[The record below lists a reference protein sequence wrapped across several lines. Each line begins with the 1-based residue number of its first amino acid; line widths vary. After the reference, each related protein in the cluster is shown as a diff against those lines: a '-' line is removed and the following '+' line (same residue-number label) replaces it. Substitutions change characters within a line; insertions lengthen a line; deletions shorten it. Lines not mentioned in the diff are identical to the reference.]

1 MKGSLHWPVPLLLH
15 FRFSHCFCF
24 HSVPS
29 DWIVCLSICLGE
41 GAVLVHPTC
50 ALHGFCKEHRRGI
63 RARVGAP
70 PTVGMMPTRTT
81 KMAGVARRL
90 AVAMSR
96 RSFGKRTGKS
106 CRPKNRA
113 VAREGEVVELLGNGP
128 RYGCGFSAGGLL
140 FPYYI
145 GVLDE
150 LRTLGY
156 VDENT
161 PVAGSSAG
169 ALIAAVNASGL
180 GTEEVFLACKELVRD
195 CRVGGTR
202 YRLREVLRRFLDEL
216 LPDDIHIR
224 ASGKTYVGITQI
236 TPVIRSS
243 LVNTF
248 ESKEDLI
255 SALLTSSHVPLFM
268 ERSIVTNFRGK
279 VCVDGGFTKFLPV
292 PPVEDLRLIRIC
304 CFPASQLGRIV
315 RGAEISPDSFKE
327 APYDVKQLLTWAL
340 SPAED
345 MILEELFQLGKEDT
359 RLWANF
365 ESMSLSMEDSREECL

>member
-1 MKGSLHWPVPLLLH
+1 
-15 FRFSHCFCF
+15 
-24 HSVPS
+24 
-29 DWIVCLSICLGE
+29 
-41 GAVLVHPTC
+41 
-50 ALHGFCKEHRRGI
+50 
-63 RARVGAP
+63 
-70 PTVGMMPTRTT
+70 
-81 KMAGVARRL
+81 MAGVARRVAT
-90 AVAMSR
+90 AVSR
-96 RSFGKRTGKS
+96 ANVGRTSFRRRGAG
-106 CRPKNRA
+106 NRA
-113 VAREGEVVELLGNGP
+113 AAPEGDVVELPGGAP
-128 RYGCGFSAGGLL
+128 RYGFGFSAGGLL

-156 VDENT
+156 VNEST

-202 YRLREVLRRFLDEL
+202 YRLREVLQRFLDDL
-216 LPDDIHIR
+216 LPDDIHLR
-224 ASGKTYVGITQI
+224 ASGKTFVGITQL
-236 TPVIRSS
+236 TPSIRST

-255 SALLTSSHVPLFM
+255 SALLTSSHVPLYM
-268 ERSIVTNFRGK
+268 ERSLVTRFRGN
-279 VCVDGGFTKFLPV
+279 VCVDGGFTRFLPL
-292 PPVEDLRLIRIC
+292 PQGEDLKLIRIC
-304 CFPASQLGRIV
+304 CFPAAQLGRIAS
-315 RGAEISPDSFKE
+315 GAEISPDSFKD

-345 MILEELFQLGKEDT
+345 MVLEELFQLGKEDT

-365 ESMSLSMEDSREECL
+365 ESLSLSMEE

>member
-1 MKGSLHWPVPLLLH
+1 
-15 FRFSHCFCF
+15 
-24 HSVPS
+24 
-29 DWIVCLSICLGE
+29 
-41 GAVLVHPTC
+41 
-50 ALHGFCKEHRRGI
+50 
-63 RARVGAP
+63 
-70 PTVGMMPTRTT
+70 
-81 KMAGVARRL
+81 MAGVARRVAT
-90 AVAMSR
+90 AVSR
-96 RSFGKRTGKS
+96 ANVGRTSFRRRGAG
-106 CRPKNRA
+106 NRA
-113 VAREGEVVELLGNGP
+113 AAPEGDVVELPGDAP
-128 RYGCGFSAGGLL
+128 RYGFGFSAGGLL

-156 VDENT
+156 VNEST

-202 YRLREVLRRFLDEL
+202 YRLREVLQRFLDDL
-216 LPDDIHIR
+216 LPDDIHLR
-224 ASGKTYVGITQI
+224 ASGKTFVGITQL
-236 TPVIRSS
+236 TPSIRST

-255 SALLTSSHVPLFM
+255 SALLTSSHVPLYM
-268 ERSIVTNFRGK
+268 ERSLVTRFRGN
-279 VCVDGGFTKFLPV
+279 VCVDGGFTRFLPL
-292 PPVEDLRLIRIC
+292 PQGEDLKLIRIC
-304 CFPASQLGRIV
+304 CFPAAQLGRIAS
-315 RGAEISPDSFKE
+315 GAEISPDSFKD

-345 MILEELFQLGKEDT
+345 MVLEELFQLGKEDT

-365 ESMSLSMEDSREECL
+365 ESLSLSMEE